1 MEKTLST
8 NQASLI
14 FCVFTIGLKLSALP
28 ALMYNYSGNDSYVVC
43 LIALIFD
50 FIGTF
55 VILSIMNRHP
65 DKKFFD
71 IIKTTLSKPVAII
84 TTTILLLYFIAK
96 CVLVLQELHDYFI
109 ATLFEELNPVFF
121 IVVLGLLILYATMKN
136 FRTIGRLIELIFW
149 PTFIGIIFTLIFPIE
164 DIQIE
169 KLLPI
174 FAQSPAQIYR
184 GLSRTT
190 FAFGD
195 YMILLP
201 LMGDISLN
209 KRSKKKMLIY
219 AFSAFNFIFNFFVIF
234 AGSFGRFSVNQ
245 TLALG
250 ELPLHNTTPA
260 TIGKLEWLT
269 IIIWTVILLT
279 DAMLIAQAGRSCFD
293 KVFNVH
299 DKKWTS
305 YVLTGIIVVIV
316 SITYLQLE
324 TIIQIA
330 TTPLFSSIAGG
341 IQILFVTILS
351 IANLIL
357 KHKTSPPKDN
367 TSLTQ
372 NEKEERSLKCSR

>member
-28 ALMYNYSGNDSYVVC
+28 ALMYTYSGNDSYIVC

-55 VILSIMNRHP
+55 VIISIMHKNP
-65 DKKFFD
+65 DKKFFE
-71 IIKTTLSKPVAII
+71 IIRESMGKVTATI
-84 TTTILLLYFIAK
+84 TMIILLLYFIAK

-121 IVVLGLLILYATMKN
+121 IIVLGLLILYATMKQ

-149 PTFIGIIFTLIFPIE
+149 PTFIGIIFTLIFPVE

-169 KLLPI
+169 KLLPL
-174 FAQSPAQIYR
+174 FTQGPYQIYR

-201 LMGDISLN
+201 LMGHISLN
-209 KRSKKKMLIY
+209 NKSKKKILFY
-219 AFSAFNFIFNFFVIF
+219 ALNAFGFIFNFFVIF

-279 DAMLIAQAGRSCFD
+279 DAMVIALAGKTCLDNLFG
-293 KVFNVH
+293 VT

-305 YVLTGIIVVIV
+305 FVLSGVVVGIVAF
-316 SITYLQLE
+316 TYLQLE
-324 TIIQIA
+324 TIIEIA
-330 TTPLFSSIAGG
+330 TTPLFSSISGG
-341 IQILFVTILS
+341 IQISIVILLS
-351 IANLIL
+351 IANLIIKK
-357 KHKTSPPKDN
+357 KHPPSPKRTTNKDSE
-367 TSLTQ
+367 TRRI
-372 NEKEERSLKCSR
+372 ECSS

>member
-1 MEKTLST
+1 MEKTISA

-14 FCVFTIGLKLSALP
+14 FCVFIIGLKLSALP
-28 ALMYNYSGNDSYVVC
+28 SLMYNYSGTDSYIVC

-50 FIGTF
+50 FLGT
-55 VILSIMNRHP
+55 ITIINIMHKHP
-65 DKKFFD
+65 DKKFFE
-71 IIKTTLSKPVAII
+71 IIKTTLGKGTAII
-84 TTTILLLYFIAK
+84 TTIILLLYFIAK

-121 IVVLGLLILYATMKN
+121 IIVLGLLILYASCRQ
-136 FRTIGRLIELIFW
+136 FRTVGRLIELIFW
-149 PTFIGIIFTLIFPIE
+149 PTLIGIVFTLIFPIE

-174 FAQSPAQIYR
+174 FSQGPYTIYR

-201 LMGDISLN
+201 LMGHISLN
-209 KRSKKKMLIY
+209 QKSKKRMLMY
-219 AFSAFNFIFNFFVIF
+219 AISAFNFILNFFIIF

-279 DAMLIAQAGRSCFD
+279 DAMIIALTSKTCLDTLFG
-293 KVFNVH
+293 VT

-305 YVLTGIIVVIV
+305 FVSSGIIIVIV
-316 SITYLQLE
+316 GLTYMQLE
-324 TIIQIA
+324 TLIEIA
-330 TTPLFSSIAGG
+330 TTPLFSTIAGG
-341 IQILFVTILS
+341 IQISAVIILV

-357 KHKTSPPKDN
+357 KKKNTPKN
-367 TSLTQ
+367 S
-372 NEKEERSLKCSR
+372 EGIPKGKRSKICSS